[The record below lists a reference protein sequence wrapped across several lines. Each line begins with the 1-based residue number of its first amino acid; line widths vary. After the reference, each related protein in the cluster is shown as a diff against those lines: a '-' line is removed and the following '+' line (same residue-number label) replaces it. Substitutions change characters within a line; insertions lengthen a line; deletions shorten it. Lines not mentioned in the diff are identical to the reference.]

1 MTPTPLSP
9 DPKLDESGSE
19 GSTWPSAPF
28 VNEASDARLA
38 ERARRGDEEAFALLV
53 ARYERKL
60 IRVLTR
66 LVRDSETA
74 RDLAQDT
81 FWRVYVRLDQFDSS
95 RRFGPWLF
103 RVAVNLGLDWLR
115 KRSSVGPATLSLQTA
130 DTEEEHRRLDPA
142 DPSQDRRRDELA
154 QEVHRILELLPP
166 ADRVVLVLR
175 DLEGFSSAEVAAILN
190 RREATIRWRL
200 AQARHHFRDLWERR
214 EMEPSAFVD
223 RPSVPL
229 IRPAGAV
236 VPRDTLDDPPSSSNS
251 SSPDA
256 PFSPDSPSSAPVDG
270 LSVGSPSFPP
280 ESER

>member
-1 MTPTPLSP
+1 MPPTPLSP
-9 DPKLDESGSE
+9 NPELDDTGSE
-19 GSTWPSAPF
+19 GSSWPSAPF

-38 ERARRGDEEAFALLV
+38 ERARRGDEEAFAQLV

-66 LVRDSETA
+66 LVRDGETA

-115 KRSSVGPATLSLQTA
+115 KHSSNSPATLSLQAAASDET
-130 DTEEEHRRLDPA
+130 RRYLDPA
-142 DPSQDRRRDELA
+142 DPSQDRRRDELV

-200 AQARHHFRDLWERR
+200 AQARHHFRKLWERR
-214 EMEPSAFVD
+214 EIEPTAFVD
-223 RPSVPL
+223 RPSIPL
-229 IRPAGAV
+229 ERPAGIKGF
-236 VPRDTLDDPPSSSNS
+236 PDLRDKVESSNS
-251 SSPDA
+251 SPSNVPASSASVSTSP
-256 PFSPDSPSSAPVDG
+256 APVDT
-270 LSVGSPSFPP
+270 P
-280 ESER
+280 ESQQ